1 MRRQIAIFLTVLV
14 SLLFSGC
21 GKDSDAPSAPE
32 TNQEA
37 VPWRTEG
44 FALPGTLEEDPLW
57 AERYQP
63 WEHEIV
69 SGEETGGLGR
79 WASGSRGELI
89 WYFGQERDADG
100 EFVRGS
106 EGNYYLEI
114 YDTGNGES
122 EVERFSLKSLGLESA
137 LGYLCDMD
145 LYDRGHYVFRFVD
158 YERDEEGVCR
168 QTQDKMIFTDLAG
181 DVWSLELWPFYLEKE
196 IEQESLENLAEEF
209 LGAPILQSVSWG
221 LSGKDGIYVMYPG
234 LAGFC
239 LLDGSGNILLE
250 YEAPDDRQ
258 PMEPLRTSDGELIF
272 PVYDNRGKNY
282 DFLWADMSEGRLRS
296 LAVTEAAAPSI
307 SRMYG
312 MLGDDIYYRSSEGT
326 GEAIVRWNIR
336 DGRRTQLFSLR
347 TAGIET
353 GYEILLALRE
363 GQTPVLHL
371 SKVQDG
377 ERREWIAALT
387 DQKPA
392 EEGAIRVADLTA
404 FRFNSD
410 IVESCTQSAS
420 LETPSFSYEYENA
433 SEKEAR
439 DRIFAELSQ
448 GKGPDLLFLDREDL
462 CLLQERGLL
471 REIGE
476 LISPKLLDELLPGA
490 LENGTVDGRL
500 YGVPAAVR
508 AETLAAAES
517 VWMSDTWKLEDLIGL
532 IGEGKLSGAIRSP
545 WLMGDYLSPSVAV
558 TTFTANCLADS
569 FLIDWGNRKSHFDDE
584 RFIRLLEYTET
595 DHSLVTD
602 ETGDWLDGGESI
614 LWGYFRNETDFL
626 DFFEH
631 LEKEEGRI
639 IGYPTEGGCGS
650 YLVADGGLLAV
661 NANLADPEAVSLFLG
676 VLLGKEIQDKIKSNP
691 WYLSVR
697 KLSPEDYIVE
707 DGSGRLLFLGNASL
721 EIPVFEDGSTALH
734 RAKDFLES
742 CVAPP
747 LNYTQLNQI
756 IQEELSAMHAERK
769 SAETAAEIINSRIQN
784 YLDEGN

>member
-1 MRRQIAIFLTVLV
+1 MRRQIVIFLTVLV

-32 TNQEA
+32 TSQKA

-69 SGEETGGLGR
+69 SGEETGGVGR
-79 WASGSRGELI
+79 WASGSCGGLI
-89 WYFGQERDADG
+89 WYFGQEQDADG

-114 YDTGNGES
+114 YDTGSGES
-122 EVERFSLKSLGLESA
+122 ETERFSLKSLGLESE

-145 LYDRGHYVFRFVD
+145 LYDGGHYVFRFVD
-158 YERDEEGVCR
+158 YEWDEEGVCR

-181 DVWSLELWPFYLEKE
+181 DVRSVELWPFYLEKR
-196 IEQESLENLAEEF
+196 IEQESLENLTEEF
-209 LGAPILQSVSWG
+209 LSVPILQSVSWG
-221 LSGKDGIYVMYPG
+221 LSGEDGIYVMHPD
-234 LAGFC
+234 LSGFY

-250 YEAPDDRQ
+250 YEAPDGRQ
-258 PMEPLRTSDGELIF
+258 LMEPLRTADGELIF
-272 PVYDNRGKNY
+272 PVYDNRGNNY
-282 DFLWADMSEGRLRS
+282 DFLWADLSEGRLRS
-296 LAVTEAAAPSI
+296 LAVTEAAAPFI
-307 SRMYG
+307 SGMYG
-312 MLGDDIYYRSSEGT
+312 MLGDDIYYRSTEGT
-326 GEAIVRWNIR
+326 EEAIVRWNIR

-353 GYEILLALRE
+353 GYEVWLALRE
-363 GQTPVLHL
+363 GQTPMLYL
-371 SKVQDG
+371 SKVKDG

-392 EEGAIRVADLTA
+392 EEGTVRVADLTA
-404 FRFNSD
+404 FRFNSE
-410 IVESCTQSAS
+410 ILESCTQSAS

-462 CLLQERGLL
+462 YLLQERGLL
-471 REIGE
+471 LEIGD
-476 LISPKLLDELLPGA
+476 LISPKLLDGLLPGA
-490 LENGTVDGRL
+490 LENGTVDGTL

-517 VWMSDTWKLEDLIGL
+517 VWAKDTWKLEELIGL
-532 IGEGKLSGAIRSP
+532 IGEGKLNGAIRSP
-545 WLMGDYLSPSVAV
+545 YLMGDYLGPSVAV

-569 FLIDWGNRKSHFDDE
+569 FLIDWENRKSHFDDE
-584 RFIRLLEYTET
+584 RFIRLLEYTEK
-595 DHSLVTD
+595 DRSAVSD

-639 IGYPTEGGCGS
+639 IGYPTEGSCGS

-661 NANLADPEAVSLFLG
+661 NANIEDKEAAACFLE
-676 VLLGKEIQDKIKSNP
+676 VLLGKEIQDRLKSNP

-697 KLSPEDYIVE
+697 KLSPVDYITE
-707 DGSGRLLFLGNASL
+707 DESGRLLFLGNSRL

-747 LNYTQLNQI
+747 LNYTKLNQI
-756 IQEELSAMHAERK
+756 IQEELSAMYAEKK
-769 SAETAAEIINSRIQN
+769 SAGITADIINSRIQN